1 MDDDVTIA
9 VYAPPYCRTCEWCV
23 PEPFVDAAKCT
34 HPRGNRVV
42 FDEWSCGI
50 RPEWCP
56 LMG

>member
-1 MDDDVTIA
+1 MASMTDVRTS
-9 VYAPPYCRTCEWCV
+9 PCRDCEWCA

-34 HPRGNRVV
+34 HPRGNRVM

-56 LMG
+56 LTG